1 MHHLVTSRV
10 KLNINSTLQLKVAH
24 FFSYRSGMK
33 RVFAQVDETSV
44 QFCSA
49 RKTMKGNFAYD
60 IILYLSMHHV
70 PEGMLKVSLAGYLTE

>member
-1 MHHLVTSRV
+1 
-10 KLNINSTLQLKVAH
+10 
-24 FFSYRSGMK
+24 MK
-33 RVFAQVDETSV
+33 RVFAQVDEMSV

-60 IILYLSMHHV
+60 IILYLSMRHV